1 MPPRPPHPTHPPLAA
16 PTATLDSLLEADLQ
30 PLVQQT
36 VLIVGDLVVDHYLW
50 GRVERTTPEAPV
62 PVVRHERDS
71 WSLGAAAN
79 VAANVRA
86 LGGQVRL
93 VGIVGRDEAGVR
105 MKRQLSEMGIGTR
118 GLVELP
124 DRPTTIK
131 SRVVSM
137 GQQLLRIDHEVSSPV
152 AAAVAARLARHVTRL
167 ARGCRAI
174 LLSDYN
180 KGVLVPEVIAA
191 AVAAARRAQVPLL
204 VDPKGHDYLR
214 YAGADLLTP
223 NLRETALAVGFPVR
237 NEEDLRRASRTLIR
251 RCGLRALV
259 VTMDAEGL
267 AVVRPGNRIARIPSR
282 APEVSDVTG
291 AGDTTIATLAL
302 GLAAGLSLDD
312 AAVMANCAGGIE
324 VSKLG
329 VATVSAAELK
339 AALQGSTAQSKIRT
353 LEELRV
359 LLANQQTKGRKV
371 VFTNGCFDLLHT
383 GHIRFLH
390 EARKLGDLLVVG
402 LNTDRSVRALKGPGR
417 PILPQEERAAILSAL
432 EAVNYVIFFDGQT
445 PEPLLEE
452 LRPDVLAKGRNVP
465 EDQVVGRDIV
475 QRYGGRVCRLPVL
488 HKSAAS
494 DLIDSLAIGEEG
506 KR

>member
-1 MPPRPPHPTHPPLAA
+1 MPLHPALAVS
-16 PTATLDSLLEADLQ
+16 TATLDSLLEANLQ
-30 PLVQQT
+30 PLAAQT
-36 VLIVGDLVVDHYLW
+36 VLIVGDLALDHYLW

-93 VGIVGRDEAGVR
+93 VGVIGHDEAGAR
-105 MKRQLSEMGIGTR
+105 LKRQLSEMDIPSRGI
-118 GLVELP
+118 VALP

-137 GQQLLRIDHEVSSPV
+137 GQQILRIDREVVTPV
-152 AAAVAARLARHVTRL
+152 VPAVASRLARLVTRL
-167 ARGCRAI
+167 ARGCHAI
-174 LLSDYN
+174 LLSEYD

-191 AVAAARRAQVPLL
+191 AVAAARRARVPLL
-204 VDPKGHDYLR
+204 VDPKGHDYSR

-237 NEEDLRRASRTLIR
+237 DDNDLRRAGRALIR
-251 RCGLRALV
+251 RCGLHALV

-267 AVVRPGNRIARIPSR
+267 AVIRSRGRILRIPSR

-291 AGDTTIATLAL
+291 AGDTSIATLAL

-329 VATVSAAELK
+329 VATVSPAELK
-339 AALQGSTAQSKIRT
+339 AALQGGPAQSKIRT

-417 PILPQEERAAILSAL
+417 PILPQEERAAILAAL
-432 EAVNYVIFFDGQT
+432 EAVNYVVFFDGRT

-494 DLIDSLAIGEEG
+494 DLIDSLTIGADG